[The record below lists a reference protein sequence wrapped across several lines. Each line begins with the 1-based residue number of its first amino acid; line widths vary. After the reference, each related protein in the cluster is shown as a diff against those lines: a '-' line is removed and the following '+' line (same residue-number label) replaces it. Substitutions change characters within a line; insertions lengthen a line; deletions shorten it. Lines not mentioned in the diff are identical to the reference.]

1 VSAVRLHLLRHADAG
16 DPLAWHGPDADR
28 PLSDKGRR
36 QAERLGRLLA
46 GMGFETDALVSSP
59 KIRAVQTAEGVA
71 EALGIEVRIDDRL
84 SGGLDADAVVAL
96 GADAGGP
103 RRPVLVGHDPD
114 FSWLLSALVGAEIGM
129 KKGAMARV
137 DVDGELTE
145 GGGTLR
151 WLITPELLPGG
162 LTPRRAAAE
171 QAAKPAGLSPR
182 NR

>member
-1 VSAVRLHLLRHADAG
+1 
-16 DPLAWHGPDADR
+16 
-28 PLSDKGRR
+28 
-36 QAERLGRLLA
+36 
-46 GMGFETDALVSSP
+46 
-59 KIRAVQTAEGVA
+59 
-71 EALGIEVRIDDRL
+71 
-84 SGGLDADAVVAL
+84 
-96 GADAGGP
+96 
-103 RRPVLVGHDPD
+103 
-114 FSWLLSALVGAEIGM
+114 M

>member
-1 VSAVRLHLLRHADAG
+1 VSTIRLHLLRHADAG
-16 DPLAWHGPDADR
+16 DPLTWNGPDADR

-46 GMGFETDALVSSP
+46 ATGFETDSLVSSP
-59 KIRAVQTAEGVA
+59 KLRAVQTAEGVA
-71 EALGIEVRIDDRL
+71 VALGIEVVIDDRL
-84 SGGLDADAVVAL
+84 GGGLDEESVAAL
-96 GADAGGP
+96 LADAGGP

-137 DVDGELTE
+137 DIDGELTD

-151 WLITPELLPGG
+151 WLITPDLLPGG
-162 LTPRRAAAE
+162 
-171 QAAKPAGLSPR
+171 
-182 NR
+182 